1 MSVITPFAE
10 ARRVLGLN
18 ADEED
23 AAVFK
28 RAYRRA
34 VAEHPPDRDPDGF
47 RRARDAYELL
57 RDPCGRASEI
67 LLRPSPLIA
76 PPALPPPSPS
86 SRRGATAVA
95 LLRLIALRADP
106 AEWRKEAP

>member
-10 ARRVLGLN
+10 ARRLLGLS
-18 ADEED
+18 ADEGD
-23 AAVFK
+23 GAALK

-34 VAEHPPDRDPDGF
+34 VAEHPPDRDPDAF

-57 RDPCGRASEI
+57 RDPSARASEI

-76 PPALPPPSPS
+76 PPALPPPPPP
-86 SRRGATAVA
+86 RRGATAVA
-95 LLRLIALRADP
+95 LLRLAALQADP
-106 AEWRKEAP
+106 AEWRKEGP

>member
-1 MSVITPFAE
+1 MSVITPFTE
-10 ARRVLGLN
+10 ARRVLGLS
-18 ADEED
+18 AEEED
-23 AAVFK
+23 AAVLK

-34 VAEHPPDRDPDGF
+34 VTEHPPDRDPEGF

-57 RDPCGRASEI
+57 RDPCGRAREI

-76 PPALPPPSPS
+76 PPTLPTPPRPP
-86 SRRGATAVA
+86 RGATAVA